1 MDIAEKVR
9 VRWLDIKAAAHDG
22 RQVFVVSDPEG
33 ITDRALVVSRE
44 VLVLLSLMD
53 GTRSVRDI
61 QEEYLR
67 ATGQLMYADRI
78 ASIVGTMDNHFMLL
92 NRRYEDEVQRLK
104 GEYDAL
110 PHREAFLA
118 GKSYSADEGELRS
131 FLTQMMQE
139 AQQPD
144 ARDGV
149 RGLIAPHIDYG
160 RGMEVYRLA
169 YRHFPLSDNLL
180 VVVFGTCHKF
190 VPRLWSISLKDLV
203 TPLGRVEVPKD
214 VAERIRSHALLA
226 HYVDEWPHR
235 NEHSIELQLPIIQL
249 LAHGRS
255 VSVLSILTG
264 SLHECIADG
273 RRLDEGE
280 VPELIAALRDVLTCH
295 DGPCIFIAAAD
306 LAHIG
311 TQFGDGAVDR
321 GVLEA
326 SERRDRVLLDTMQKA
341 DSAGFFETVKAEG
354 DRRRICGLAPIYFT
368 LSMLKNVQGEIVGYK
383 QWTDG
388 ESSVS
393 FAGVVFR
400 S

>member
-1 MDIAEKVR
+1 MDNLEKAR

-22 RQVFVVSDPEG
+22 KQVFVVSDPEG
-33 ITDRALVVSRE
+33 ITDKALVVSRE
-44 VLVLLSLMD
+44 VLLLLSLMD
-53 GTRSVRDI
+53 GSRSVRDI
-61 QEEYLR
+61 QEDYLR
-67 ATGQLMYADRI
+67 TSGQLMYADRI
-78 ASIVGTMDNHFMLL
+78 ASIIETMDTHFMLL
-92 NRRYEDEVQRLK
+92 NQRYEDEVQRLK

-118 GKSYSADEGELRS
+118 GRSYPAGEGELRD

-139 AQQPD
+139 VHQAEG
-144 ARDGV
+144 RDGV
-149 RGLIAPHIDYG
+149 KGLIAPHIDYG
-160 RGMEVYRLA
+160 RGMEVYRRT
-169 YRHFPLSDNLL
+169 YCHFPARDNLL

-203 TPLGRVEVPKD
+203 TPLGRVQVPKG
-214 VAERIRSHALLA
+214 VAERIRDHTLLA
-226 HYVDEWPHR
+226 NYVDEWPHR

-249 LAHGRS
+249 LAGGCS
-255 VSVLSILTG
+255 FNVLSILTG
-264 SLHECIADG
+264 SLHECISDG
-273 RRLDEGE
+273 KRLDEGE
-280 VPELIAALRDVLTCH
+280 VPELIAALRDVLTGH

-311 TQFGDGAVDR
+311 TQFGDDAVSR
-321 GVLEA
+321 GVLEK

-341 DSAGFFETVKAEG
+341 DSAGFFETVKREG

-368 LSMLKNVQGEIVGYK
+368 LSMLKDVQGEIVGYK

-388 ESSVS
+388 QSSVS
-393 FAGVVFR
+393 FAGAVFR

>member
-1 MDIAEKVR
+1 MDNSEKAR
-9 VRWLDIKAAAHDG
+9 VRWLDVKAAAHEG
-22 RQVFVVSDPEG
+22 KQVFVVSDPEG

-44 VLVLLSLMD
+44 VLLLLSLMD
-53 GTRSVRDI
+53 GSRTVRDI

-67 ATGQLMYADRI
+67 ASGQLMYTDRI
-78 ASIVGTMDNHFMLL
+78 ATIIETMDSHFMLH
-92 NRRYEDEVQRLK
+92 NRRYKDEVQRLR

-118 GKSYSADEGELRS
+118 GRSYPGNEGELRD
-131 FLTQMMQE
+131 FLGPMMQE
-139 AQQPD
+139 MQQ
-144 ARDGV
+144 AEGHDGV
-149 RGLIAPHIDYG
+149 KGLIAPHIDYG
-160 RGMEVYRLA
+160 RGMEVYRQA
-169 YRHFPLSDNLL
+169 YSHFPARDNLL

-203 TPLGRVEVPKD
+203 TPLGRVQVPKD
-214 VAERIRSHALLA
+214 VAERIRQHALLA
-226 HYVDEWPHR
+226 DYVDEWPHR

-249 LAHGRS
+249 LAHECS
-255 VSVLSILTG
+255 FSVLSILTG
-264 SLHECIADG
+264 SLHGCIADG

-280 VPELIAALRDVLTCH
+280 VPELIAALRDVLTGH

-311 TQFGDGAVDR
+311 TQFGDDAVSR
-321 GVLEA
+321 SVLEE
-326 SERRDRVLLDTMQKA
+326 SQRRDRVLLDTMQRA
-341 DSAGFFETVKAEG
+341 DSAAFFETVKAEG

-368 LSMLKNVQGEIVGYK
+368 LSMLKDVQGEIVGYR

-393 FAGVVFR
+393 FAGAVFR